1 MIELPVR
8 TLPVDFLT
16 FNSYV
21 AGKPDGQD
29 QGFQATIMKSSV
41 DEVREK
47 EIAFLQG
54 NFDNVRFSENYCC
67 AVHKG
72 DAESLTDLI
81 DRYLSLNSTS
91 FIQAE
96 KHVKEKNHKRYSVC
110 SLQPLHDP
118 VRVSLSKPLATM
130 YEKQIQCSDCDLFSE
145 LPVVLFFFVWFVK
158 RNQTPLKNKMT
169 NSFILLYGSP
179 NMYVT

>member
-1 MIELPVR
+1 MIELPVG

-16 FNSYV
+16 LVTSHFRNL
-21 AGKPDGQD
+21 AGKPDGL
-29 QGFQATIMKSSV
+29 SSV

-54 NFDNVRFSENYCC
+54 NFDNVRFSKNYCF

-96 KHVKEKNHKRYSVC
+96 KHVKGKKS
-110 SLQPLHDP
+110 Q
-118 VRVSLSKPLATM
+118 T
-130 YEKQIQCSDCDLFSE
+130 LFPE
-145 LPVVLFFFVWFVK
+145 
-158 RNQTPLKNKMT
+158 R
-169 NSFILLYGSP
+169 
-179 NMYVT
+179 